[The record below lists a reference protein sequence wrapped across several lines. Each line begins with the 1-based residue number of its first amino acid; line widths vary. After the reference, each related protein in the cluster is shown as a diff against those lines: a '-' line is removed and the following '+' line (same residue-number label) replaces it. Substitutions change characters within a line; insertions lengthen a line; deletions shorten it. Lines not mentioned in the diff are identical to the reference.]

1 MANVVNTKR
10 QLLESYRI
18 NRLRGMFSEANLVG
32 NPHKMGKKELIEHL
46 MTTYSDTLPS
56 EPVRHATTQVP
67 KVETPVEK
75 DVREVRDE
83 IDALMKELTIDELRA
98 LRDRLQQSMDSPEE
112 PVRK

>member
-1 MANVVNTKR
+1 MWSIPSDN
-10 QLLESYRI
+10 SW
-18 NRLRGMFSEANLVG
+18 
-32 NPHKMGKKELIEHL
+32 NPTVSTDFEECLARP
-46 MTTYSDTLPS
+46 TS